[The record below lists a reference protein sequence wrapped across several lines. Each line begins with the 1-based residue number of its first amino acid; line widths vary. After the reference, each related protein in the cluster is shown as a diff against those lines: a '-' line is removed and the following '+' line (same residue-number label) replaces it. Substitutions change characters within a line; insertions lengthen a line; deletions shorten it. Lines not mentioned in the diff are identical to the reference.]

1 MNNNLTVFN
10 LFNFVP
16 LNDREKEIFNID
28 KSIIKELND
37 NLSSGWFYL
46 GGYLKMGPNDLIS
59 LSTVEKVKEMIEK
72 RRIEYGEP
80 YNGFEAQSIRHSNKM
95 LEAIENMII
104 KYNKIMKLRET
115 YEISG

>member
-1 MNNNLTVFN
+1 MNSHLTVFN
-10 LFNFVP
+10 LINFVP

-28 KSIIKELND
+28 KSIIEELNGK
-37 NLSSGWFYL
+37 LSTEWFYL

-59 LSTVEKVKEMIEK
+59 LSTIEKVKEVTEK

-115 YEISG
+115 YEFSG